1 ECALLARDIAARA
14 IEDIQIPE
22 GDWDVLAQQLAAMAA
37 AGPLPAARA
46 YALLRRSYGYRS
58 LSQRRFKGA
67 LQVLSGYYPFSKPL
81 LDWDRSS
88 ADPEITPAAA
98 DASAAK
104 LKATAAAGSPSTH
117 NAADNIA
124 SGTLNPRR
132 NTKMAAILGAG

>member
-1 ECALLARDIAARA
+1 DLVIQIDSPQSAAAGIQRIGRAGHSVGDISRGVIVARVPGALAECALLARDIAACA

-58 LSQRRFKGA
+58 LSHRRFKGA

-88 ADPEITPAAA
+88 AEPEIVPAEA
-98 DASAAK
+98 
-104 LKATAAAGSPSTH
+104 
-117 NAADNIA
+117 
-124 SGTLNPRR
+124 
-132 NTKMAAILGAG
+132 